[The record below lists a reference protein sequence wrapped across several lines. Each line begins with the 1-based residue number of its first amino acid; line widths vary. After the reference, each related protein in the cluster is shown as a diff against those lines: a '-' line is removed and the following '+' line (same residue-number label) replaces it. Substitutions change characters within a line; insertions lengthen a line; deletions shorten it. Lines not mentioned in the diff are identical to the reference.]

1 MIAVEETLPVGW
13 FRFYQRQ
20 FCSRYPVEF
29 GNGHR
34 FTRPLNF
41 DTQIHDLRIS
51 KRRTCLSIPFL
62 DAATALPASSF
73 RFTKS
78 HFLWTPPIPKKRPL
92 QNLIEINA
100 VRIPNSCR
108 NEADHREFC
117 ERTALDATLDFR
129 QLRETEW
136 PGRQSESRRSEL
148 IEVNCLGSF
157 TEFGTL
163 TRMSP

>member
-1 MIAVEETLPVGW
+1 MPFDSVSGRDNGSSCVLLSFHRITFHKASITSLEELGVDLC
-13 FRFYQRQ
+13 
-20 FCSRYPVEF
+20 CS
-29 GNGHR
+29 
-34 FTRPLNF
+34 
-41 DTQIHDLRIS
+41 S
-51 KRRTCLSIPFL
+51 SLSPWGGSPNEPP
-62 DAATALPASSF
+62 ATAPEDSAS
-73 RFTKS
+73 
-78 HFLWTPPIPKKRPL
+78 PKKRSIKL
-92 QNLIEINA
+92 LIKINA